1 MPHSF
6 GYRARTRHT
15 FARGFRAHGILSSK
29 FFLTNFKLG
38 DFVTVKVNS
47 NEHKGMPHRIYHGK
61 TGRVWNVTPRAV
73 GVEITKQVRGRIINK
88 RFHVRIEHV
97 VKSKCRQD
105 FLERCKL
112 NNKIALENKDKPVE
126 QRKKFVKRLPAQ
138 PRPSFTLKVE
148 NVVDVIPPEFVE
160 TA

>member
-15 FARGFRAHGILSSK
+15 FARPFRGHGLLSSK

-38 DFVTVKVNS
+38 DYVTVKVNS
-47 NEHKGMPHRIYHGK
+47 NEHKGMPHRTYHGK

-73 GVEITKQVRGRIINK
+73 GVEINKTVRNRIIKK
-88 RFHVRIEHV
+88 RFHVRMEHV
-97 VKSKCRQD
+97 VKSKCRED
-105 FLERCKL
+105 FLQRCKL
-112 NNKIALENKDKPVE
+112 NNAIALANKTSE
-126 QRKKFVKRLPAQ
+126 KKQKFIKRLPAQ
-138 PRPSFTLKVE
+138 PRPGFTLKLE